1 MTSLSTNHQEA
12 IIRLIRDQI
21 DDPVAIYLFGSV
33 AADAVHESSD
43 IDLAVLPRAPI
54 SNESR
59 WNLQQELA
67 IALRMDVDLIDLLSA
82 STVMRVQIVST
93 GEVLFEGDATRR
105 AEFEM
110 VTFSMYA
117 RFNQERR
124 EILDQV
130 GREGSV
136 YG

>member
-1 MTSLSTNHQEA
+1 MTPLSTNHQEA

-21 DDPVAIYLFGSV
+21 DDPVAIYLFGSM
-33 AADAVHESSD
+33 AADAVHDSSD
-43 IDLAVLPRAPI
+43 IDLAILPQSPI

-67 IALRMDVDLIDLLSA
+67 IALRTDVDLIDLLSA

-130 GREGSV
+130 RREGRV

>member
-1 MTSLSTNHQEA
+1 MNPLSTNHQEA

-21 DDPVAIYLFGSV
+21 DDPVAIYLFGSM
-33 AADAVHESSD
+33 AADAVHDSSD
-43 IDLAVLPRAPI
+43 IDLAILPQSPL
-54 SNESR
+54 SNKER

-67 IALRMDVDLIDLLSA
+67 IALRTDVDLVDLLSA

-93 GEVLFEGDATRR
+93 GEVLFEGDSTKR

-130 GREGSV
+130 RREGRV

>member
-1 MTSLSTNHQEA
+1 MTSLSANHQEA
-12 IIRLIRDQI
+12 IVRLIRDQI
-21 DDPVAIYLFGSV
+21 DDPVAIYLFGSM
-33 AADAVHESSD
+33 AADAVHETSD
-43 IDLAVLPRAPI
+43 IDIAVLPQSPL
-54 SNESR
+54 SNKDR

-67 IALRMDVDLIDLLSA
+67 IALRTDVDLVDLLSA
-82 STVMRVQIVST
+82 STVMRVQIVSK
-93 GEVLFEGDATRR
+93 GEILFEGDRIKR

-110 VTFSMYA
+110 VALSMYA

-130 GREGSV
+130 KREGRV

>member
-21 DDPVAIYLFGSV
+21 DDPVAIYLFGSR

-43 IDLAVLPRAPI
+43 IDIAVLPQAPL
-54 SNESR
+54 SPKER
-59 WNLQQELA
+59 WDLQQELA
-67 IALRMDVDLIDLLSA
+67 IALRIDVDLVDLLSA
-82 STVMRVQIVST
+82 STVIRLQVVST
-93 GEVLFEGDATRR
+93 GDILFESDSTRR

-110 VTFSMYA
+110 VTLSMYA
-117 RFNQERR
+117 KLNQERR
-124 EILDQV
+124 EILEQV
-130 GREGSV
+130 RREGRV

>member
-1 MTSLSTNHQEA
+1 MTPLSTNHQEA

-21 DDPVAIYLFGSV
+21 DDPIAIYLFGSV

-43 IDLAVLPRAPI
+43 IDIAVLPQSPL
-54 SNESR
+54 SNLDR

-67 IALRMDVDLIDLLSA
+67 IALRTDVDLIDLLSA

-124 EILDQV
+124 EILEQV
-130 GREGSV
+130 RREGRV